1 MKLKDLLKRPEVV
14 PTEIEGL
21 YFRERTFGELIELFR
36 EEGVD
41 NEADLDEVGKAHMN
55 LSAYACDEKGRRIKE
70 FDTRESLQELG
81 GANVLPLLQTI
92 VGVLEKKRE
101 GTETTGALK
110 S

>member
-1 MKLKDLLKRPEVV
+1 
-14 PTEIEGL
+14 
-21 YFRERTFGELIELFR
+21 
-36 EEGVD
+36 
-41 NEADLDEVGKAHMN
+41 MN

-101 GTETTGALK
+101 DTETIGERK